1 MGNAYTIQRAV
12 AIDFGT
18 THTGYAHSMHE
29 GAKVEINP
37 PWTDKHKKT
46 HDRVPTDI
54 LLKNDG
60 DGEYVLEDFGCDAR
74 DDYFVRQR
82 LQRAAD
88 EYLLFQKIKLQ
99 ILGLKVVFFI

>member
-1 MGNAYTIQRAV
+1 
-12 AIDFGT
+12 
-18 THTGYAHSMHE
+18 MHE

-37 PWTDKHKKT
+37 PWTDQHGRI

-60 DGEYVLEDFGCDAR
+60 YGEYVLEDFGCDAR
-74 DDYFVRQR
+74 DDYFLRRQR

-99 ILGLKVVFFI
+99 ILGLMVDFFCFNVTKTRFKGDFD